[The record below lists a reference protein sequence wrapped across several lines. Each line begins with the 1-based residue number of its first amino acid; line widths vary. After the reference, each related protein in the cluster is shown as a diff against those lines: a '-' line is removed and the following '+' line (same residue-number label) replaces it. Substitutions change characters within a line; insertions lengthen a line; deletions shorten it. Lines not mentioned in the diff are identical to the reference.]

1 MIEERD
7 IIKLDDGKTYAV
19 MSSVMNNNKK
29 YYYLM
34 DVNNRSNVKF
44 CYEEDN
50 ALIEENRTDVLKKL
64 VSLFASN
71 LRKEIKILEE

>member
-19 MSSVMNNNKK
+19 MSSLIDNNKK
-29 YYYLM
+29 YYYIM
-34 DVNNRSNVKF
+34 DVKNRNNIKF

-50 ALIEENRTDVLKKL
+50 ALVEENRTEELKKL